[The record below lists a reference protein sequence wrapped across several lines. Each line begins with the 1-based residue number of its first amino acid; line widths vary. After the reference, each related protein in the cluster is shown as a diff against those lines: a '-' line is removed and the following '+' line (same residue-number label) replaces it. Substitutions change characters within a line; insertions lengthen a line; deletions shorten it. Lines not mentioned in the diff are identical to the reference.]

1 MHSSRFIATKSH
13 KKLQSSRYSLS
24 LAKVAKSLNHLNLS
38 PTKVAKMYSLF
49 FNHLDL
55 PPAKVTLMLFYQK
68 LSRFIASKSWEKLQS
83 FQFIPSKNVQK
94 VQSFRFIFSKTL
106 KNVTNFCN
114 QHTQFRTRK
123 RLLFWGE
130 GGEKSP

>member
-1 MHSSRFIATKSH
+1 MPKKNSCNYLDLLLAKVAKSCNH
-13 KKLQSSRYSLS
+13 LCLS
-24 LAKVAKSLNHLNLS
+24 LAKVAKSCNHLEL
-38 PTKVAKMYSLF
+38 L
-49 FNHLDL
+49 
-55 PPAKVTLMLFYQK
+55 PAKVVLMFFCQK

-114 QHTQFRTRK
+114 QLNLPPANVF
-123 RLLFWGE
+123 FFGE
-130 GGEKSP
+130 REGKNHVDLSRAKIQKKCNFGK

>member
-1 MHSSRFIATKSH
+1 
-13 KKLQSSRYSLS
+13 
-24 LAKVAKSLNHLNLS
+24 
-38 PTKVAKMYSLF
+38 MYSLF

-55 PPAKVTLMLFYQK
+55 PPAKVALMLFCQK

-114 QHTQFRTRK
+114 QLNLPPANVF
-123 RLLFWGE
+123 FFGE
-130 GGEKSP
+130 REGKNHLDLSRAKIQKNAISESEIKNVACNHIHDLNSW